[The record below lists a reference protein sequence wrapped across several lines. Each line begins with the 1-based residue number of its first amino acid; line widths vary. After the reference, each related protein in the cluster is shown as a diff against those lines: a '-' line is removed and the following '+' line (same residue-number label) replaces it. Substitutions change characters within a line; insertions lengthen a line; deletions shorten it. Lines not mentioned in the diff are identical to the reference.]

1 MSLLI
6 KNIKKLIQCR
16 TEDESYVSGK
26 DMSSL
31 PSVDNAFLYIEND
44 KIIDFGEMED
54 CLYSNVEEVY
64 DAK

>member
-44 KIIDFGEMED
+44 KIIDFGEMPNE
-54 CLYSNVEEVY
+54 LAYGSESKY
-64 DAK
+64 